1 MLWCL
6 IPALLLALFL
16 LYVFLTAP
24 ARRGRALPLARLYAH
39 RGLHGNGLGKQPRGI
54 RTRLRGWGRH
64 RTGCAPQR

>member
-24 ARRGRALPLARLYAH
+24 ARRGRSPYNSRAPGRRNCAARVPSVTA
-39 RGLHGNGLGKQPRGI
+39 PE
-54 RTRLRGWGRH
+54 TSSGR
-64 RTGCAPQR
+64 